1 MSRGKLE
8 KGLTADTGQD
18 FLAYRWP
25 MKGTH
30 DVEGLLEMMCH
41 VLRAFIGSGFLAF
54 IGLFKGMQLPR
65 LYS

>member
-8 KGLTADTGQD
+8 KGLTIDTGQG

-25 MKGTH
+25 VEETH

-41 VLRAFIGSGFLAF
+41 VL
-54 IGLFKGMQLPR
+54 
-65 LYS
+65 